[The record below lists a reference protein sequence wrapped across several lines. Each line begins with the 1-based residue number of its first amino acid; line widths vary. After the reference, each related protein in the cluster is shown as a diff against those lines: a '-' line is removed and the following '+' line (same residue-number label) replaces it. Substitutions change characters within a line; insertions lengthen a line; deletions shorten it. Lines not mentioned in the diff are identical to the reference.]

1 MREIS
6 FRSFVTL
13 RFQNWW
19 PVLDSVI
26 KLVFFATLWTDGPY
40 TVEKKLLQFPM
51 YFPYLMYHPEWPS
64 RKPILWKIHFNA
76 HTCRKTK
83 NLRHELH
90 QLDFPQCIANYV
102 TIARR
107 DSTWKWLCVFVRL
120 ASSARERFY
129 FLGGGFKKFGVSI
142 LYIFAPLLGARDR
155 LLLFGLAAVWTSGRS
170 VSKSQRVKMSPSRR
184 PGDFLLNASQLYMDT
199 CPGVSR
205 YLM

>member
-1 MREIS
+1 MREIC

-51 YFPYLMYHPEWPS
+51 YFLYRMYHPEWPS
-64 RKPILWKIHFNA
+64 RKPIPRNIHFNA
-76 HTCRKTK
+76 HTYRKPK
-83 NLRHELH
+83 NLRHELN
-90 QLDFPQCIANYV
+90 QLDFPQCFANYV

-107 DSTWKWLCVFVRL
+107 DPTWELLCVFVRL
-120 ASSARERFY
+120 ASSARERFW
-129 FLGGGFKKFGVSI
+129 GGFKKFGVSI
-142 LYIFAPLLGARDR
+142 SCIFAPLLGARDR
-155 LLLFGLAAVWTSGRS
+155 LLSLGLAAEATSGRS

-184 PGDFLLNASQLYMDT
+184 PGDFLLNASQVYMDT
-199 CPGVSR
+199 CPGMSR